1 MEHMGT
7 VTYYLRD
14 EMNAKLIL
22 LAKAKETSPSKL
34 STLVMEKYIEKN
46 GIANQ

>member
-1 MEHMGT
+1 MELMGT

-14 EMNAKLIL
+14 ELYAKLFL

-34 STLVMEKYIEKN
+34 STLVMEKYIDKS
-46 GIANQ
+46 NQ